1 MIFGVFLKKNNKIL
15 LLGGSGNLGKAII
28 KSNLFDYLYFP
39 SKKKLN
45 LLDNPEIKKTLV
57 SKKIDLVINCA
68 AVAKVIDCEKNP
80 KMAFKINIVG
90 TENLVS
96 QIKQAEKNLR
106 KKIKLI
112 HLSSDAVYPGKKG
125 NYKENDKLLPYNNY
139 GWTKLLS
146 EMSVKTLKKY
156 LIIRTKFFDKNKIK
170 FKESPV
176 DSYSSRIEIRDLV
189 SKIKYL
195 LDIDFNGIINIGNKR
210 QSDFDAYKKYK
221 KSLKPCKRKK
231 ILKNLNVTL
240 PIDCSMNIKLL
251 KRLEAKR

>member
-96 QIKQAEKNLR
+96 QIKQA
-106 KKIKLI
+106 
-112 HLSSDAVYPGKKG
+112 
-125 NYKENDKLLPYNNY
+125 
-139 GWTKLLS
+139 
-146 EMSVKTLKKY
+146 
-156 LIIRTKFFDKNKIK
+156 
-170 FKESPV
+170 
-176 DSYSSRIEIRDLV
+176 
-189 SKIKYL
+189 
-195 LDIDFNGIINIGNKR
+195 
-210 QSDFDAYKKYK
+210 
-221 KSLKPCKRKK
+221 
-231 ILKNLNVTL
+231 
-240 PIDCSMNIKLL
+240 
-251 KRLEAKR
+251 